1 MAKTKKGSLLG
12 RINPVSLGSTADASF
27 MIEKV
32 EEKNNDD
39 FNLSYINST
48 IDYLDLGIEDDNDKN
63 KLIILESQ
71 IRFHERK
78 TLQHILEYSKAIYE
92 GNKIFAN
99 NRNGNFGKWV
109 SHLGI
114 SRETANTAIRR
125 YILYKDKKNE
135 KVLELP
141 GRIVKEL
148 TGKNKEYYNDVEVI
162 EILNSE
168 KPMLAIIDLKTKKR
182 EEKLKNIEEKK
193 EYLYQL
199 IINKEGSIKRIQEE
213 VKQLKKEYEAL
224 IVKDHQ

>member
-125 YILYKDKKNE
+125 YTLYKDKKNE
-135 KVLELP
+135 KILELP
-141 GRIVKEL
+141 GRAVKEL
-148 TGKNKEYYNDVEVI
+148 TGKNKEDYNEAEVI
-162 EILNSE
+162 EI
-168 KPMLAIIDLKTKKR
+168 
-182 EEKLKNIEEKK
+182 
-193 EYLYQL
+193 
-199 IINKEGSIKRIQEE
+199 
-213 VKQLKKEYEAL
+213 
-224 IVKDHQ
+224 

>member
-78 TLQHILEYSKAIYE
+78 TLQHILEYSKAPE
-92 GNKIFAN
+92 GAKAVFMTCSSTGSMEAVVMNCF
-99 NRNGNFGKWV
+99 
-109 SHLGI
+109 S
-114 SRETANTAIRR
+114 E
-125 YILYKDKKNE
+125 KDKVLVIDGGSFGHRFVEICKIHNIPYTA
-135 KVLELP
+135 LELDR
-141 GRIVKEL
+141 GKKLTKEQL
-148 TGKNKEYYNDVEVI
+148 YEYDEQGFTG
-162 EILNSE
+162 L
-168 KPMLAIIDLKTKKR
+168 
-182 EEKLKNIEEKK
+182 
-193 EYLYQL
+193 
-199 IINKEGSIKRIQEE
+199 
-213 VKQLKKEYEAL
+213 
-224 IVKDHQ
+224 